1 MKTIQIK
8 LVLVAFMLTTVF
20 SYSQTKAIAAGSQ
33 YPPQVSKPLISIEGR
48 LSIKG
53 FTNGEMKQKTP
64 VALFKAFKDG
74 EYAINFNFK
83 SKELKSDHIILF
95 DMNTTVKH
103 NGKIIAQTSRKGW
116 PWLPGDMYVPV
127 ETYDFIPAVQKLS
140 ERGTPVVVPFK
151 SGNYEVII
159 QMVTSEGQNVKGS
172 ISPASMQFTIN

>member
-8 LVLVAFMLTTVF
+8 IVLVAFMLTTVF

-83 SKELKSDHIILF
+83 SKELKPDHIILF
-95 DMNTTVKH
+95 DMKTTVKH
-103 NGKIIAQTSRKGW
+103 NSKTISESSRGGW
-116 PWLPGDMYVPV
+116 PWLPGDTFVPI
-127 ETYDFIPAVQKLS
+127 EAFDAIPAWQKYAA
-140 ERGTPVVVPFK
+140 RGLPVNIPGDYEFIFQFVP
-151 SGNYEVII
+151 
-159 QMVTSEGQNVKGS
+159 SEGQKVKGS
-172 ISPASMQFTIN
+172 IAPATMRFTIE